1 MKLILKIFFIILL
14 LCSCSVTVWGQQQNI
29 ILTGSQNTGSYIF
42 ANELARLW
50 SSSKTSRKI
59 EFVIHPEISPES
71 RLTQLENNRVTLA
84 IIDAAIAHKEL
95 KKHPG

>member
-1 MKLILKIFFIILL
+1 MKLILKIFILILL
-14 LCSCSVTVWGQQQNI
+14 LCSSSVTLWGRQQNI

-59 EFVIHPEISPES
+59 EFVIFVFECTGGSVAKLS
-71 RLTQLENNRVTLA
+71 VA
-84 IIDAAIAHKEL
+84 IGMERTHLYRKLHAL
-95 KKHPG
+95 KIKL